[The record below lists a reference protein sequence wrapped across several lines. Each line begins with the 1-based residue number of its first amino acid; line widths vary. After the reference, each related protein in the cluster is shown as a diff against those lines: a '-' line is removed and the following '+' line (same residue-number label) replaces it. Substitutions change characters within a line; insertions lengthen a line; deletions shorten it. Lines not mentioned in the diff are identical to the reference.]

1 LTEEGVRLQKYLA
14 RAGVA
19 SRRACEG
26 MIADGR
32 VRVDGQLITEPGT
45 RVRAGSVVELD
56 GHRVQPAPAR
66 WVALHKPP
74 GYVCT
79 RKDPQGRPTV
89 YSLLPESMRQLFHVG
104 RLDLMTEGLLL
115 FTNEGELAHR
125 VLHPRHR
132 TLRRYEVVLH
142 GPSPSDLVHHLLRGV
157 ELEDGMAAADT
168 AGLAPGQDA
177 GAPLLTI
184 EIHEGRNREIRR
196 MMDALGV
203 KIRSLKRVTLG
214 PIELGELSLGGWREL
229 SAEEVDALR
238 AIATASGERSAEQEN
253 TDGSEAWT

>member
-1 LTEEGVRLQKYLA
+1 MTEGGVRLQKYLA

-19 SRRACEG
+19 SRRACEEL
-26 MIADGR
+26 IADGR
-32 VRVDGQLITEPGT
+32 VRVDGRLVTEPGT
-45 RVRAGSVVELD
+45 RVRAGSVVEVD
-56 GHRVQPAPAR
+56 GRRVRPAPAR
-66 WVALHKPP
+66 WVTLHNSP

-79 RKDPQGRPTV
+79 REDPQGRPTV

-115 FTNEGELAHR
+115 LTNEGELAHR
-125 VLHPRHR
+125 VLHPSHR
-132 TLRRYEVVLH
+132 TPRRYEVVLH
-142 GPSPSDLVHHLLRGV
+142 GPSPSDLVDRLLSGV
-157 ELEDGMAAADT
+157 ELEDGMAAADR
-168 AGLAPGQDA
+168 ASLASGPDA
-177 GAPLLTI
+177 GAPLLAI

-214 PIELGELSLGGWREL
+214 PIELGDLSLGRWREL

-238 AIATASGERSAEQEN
+238 AIAMAGGERSPEQED